1 MKKVLFVLMGMFLL
15 AGCNQKQKNVPA
27 GGQGVN
33 EVVADSSTVGPAY
46 DSLIVC
52 KSRAMLD
59 SAYRSSDEYKESHE
73 QFSLLSAKMTEGMSE
88 VDAHLCLLKNAV
100 SSFLHYS
107 EYFAKNTVE
116 MQDVVNQ
123 KRMQLYGQ
131 KIRDL
136 RQQLIQSELSDVQ
149 QAQLDSINR
158 LIQF

>member
-1 MKKVLFVLMGMFLL
+1 MFL
-15 AGCNQKQKNVPA
+15 V
-27 GGQGVN
+27 
-33 EVVADSSTVGPAY
+33 
-46 DSLIVC
+46 LI
-52 KSRAMLD
+52 
-59 SAYRSSDEYKESHE
+59 
-73 QFSLLSAKMTEGMSE
+73 EGMSE